1 MNIEKVLGI
10 KFSKK
15 QKASATALR
24 WLLNDGK
31 KITRPNGVPWEKNRG
46 TGRSTLVEAL
56 IIERAMSNKGK
67 PIPIFDHTNLS
78 HGGTYRQAR
87 LGVDRIEYTLQK
99 ARIPYTITP
108 SRDYTLYT
116 LTVN

>member
-24 WLLNDGK
+24 WILNDGK
-31 KITRPNGVPWEKNRG
+31 KIANHNGVPVEKNRG
-46 TGRSTLVEAL
+46 TGRSRLLAAL
-56 IIERAMSNKGK
+56 IIEKAIANRGM
-67 PIPIFDHTNLS
+67 PVPIFDHTNLS
-78 HGGTYRQAR
+78 FGQTQKQTKFM
-87 LGVDRIEYTLQK
+87 VDAIEVLLRKTL
-99 ARIPYTITP
+99 IPYTITP
-108 SRDYTLYT
+108 NRDIYN